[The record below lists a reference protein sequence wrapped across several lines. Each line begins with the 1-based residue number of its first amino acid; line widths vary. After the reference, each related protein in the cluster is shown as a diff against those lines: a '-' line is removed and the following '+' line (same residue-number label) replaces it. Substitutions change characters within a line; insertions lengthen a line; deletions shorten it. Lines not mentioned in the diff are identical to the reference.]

1 MAELTDKQK
10 RYAVIGAAGLVL
22 LYLLYHYYAG
32 NKASNQASTGTTPAP
47 DTSGSDYAALAGQEQ
62 GDVAALQGAL
72 NTLTGQEQSDV
83 TGLNSTLGGLGS
95 QEQSDVSGLTG
106 LIGTLTGQL
115 QNLGDQQAALGNQVA
130 SIAIG
135 TQAVSPATVAT
146 HAGGGFYNYY
156 VKVTG
161 HPPPASV
168 QTSNFIYQAW
178 RSGVGASGLQATP
191 HPHPS
196 SQNTHIQHPN
206 GNHTP
211 QTGVA
216 HPNTP
221 ASHTAP
227 VHTSPHPANPSHPAH
242 PAQPHPAPTPHP
254 APVSHPPP
262 HPPPHPNPHH

>member
-156 VKVTG
+156 VKMTG
-161 HPPPASV
+161 HPPPATV
-168 QTSNFIYQAW
+168 QTSNFVYQAW
-178 RSGVGASGLQATP
+178 KGGVKATALQASP
-191 HPHPS
+191 SPHPS
-196 SQNTHIQHPN
+196 SKNTQIQHPN
-206 GNHTP
+206 GNHAP
-211 QTGVA
+211 QTGVS
-216 HPNTP
+216 HPNKP
-221 ASHTAP
+221 AATTAP
-227 VHTSPHPANPSHPAH
+227 TRPAA
-242 PAQPHPAPTPHP
+242 PAPK
-254 APVSHPPP
+254 PPP
-262 HPPPHPNPHH
+262 KPTKPVPPPKPPPPKTKAKPSGPRK

>member
-106 LIGTLTGQL
+106 LIGTLTVSL
-115 QNLGDQQAALGNQVA
+115 VDPVPLVAVTVKVSVLAPVAPAAANRA
-130 SIAIG
+130 
-135 TQAVSPATVAT
+135 ATV
-146 HAGGGFYNYY
+146 
-156 VKVTG
+156 
-161 HPPPASV
+161 
-168 QTSNFIYQAW
+168 
-178 RSGVGASGLQATP
+178 GV
-191 HPHPS
+191 
-196 SQNTHIQHPN
+196 
-206 GNHTP
+206 
-211 QTGVA
+211 
-216 HPNTP
+216 
-221 ASHTAP
+221 
-227 VHTSPHPANPSHPAH
+227 
-242 PAQPHPAPTPHP
+242 
-254 APVSHPPP
+254 
-262 HPPPHPNPHH
+262 